1 MDVLDII
8 RRRYAAKEFNSEKV
22 DDNQINYILESIRLA
37 PSSYNLQPWS
47 IIVVSDQKI
56 KEQLYE
62 YSYRQ
67 RQIITASDIFVFLT
81 DLNID
86 RILNELKAARLDY
99 GDDPNRVDQYISK
112 LRAELS
118 TKSREQLRSYLEHQT
133 YIALGFAMLAAES
146 LGIASCPMGGF
157 EERGYRAVL
166 GIEEDYAITVLLAI
180 GYVTDRRD
188 KKIRKQRV
196 LLRRV

>member
-8 RRRYAAKEFNSEKV
+8 RHRYAAKEFNSEKV

-86 RILNELKAARLDY
+86 RVLNELKAARLDY
-99 GDDPNRVDQYISK
+99 GDNPNRVDQYISK